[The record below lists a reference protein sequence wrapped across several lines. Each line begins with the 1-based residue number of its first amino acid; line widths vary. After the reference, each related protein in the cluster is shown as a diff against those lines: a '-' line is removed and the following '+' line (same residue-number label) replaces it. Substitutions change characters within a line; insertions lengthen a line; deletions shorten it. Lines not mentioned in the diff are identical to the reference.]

1 MRRTRMGL
9 ALTGVTRVS
18 TSSATF
24 PLQSSE
30 DQRKEVMGDHAA
42 EPSPAQAHDQRK
54 RFSGGMQAARRLASR
69 RGSCNRTS
77 SPLVT
82 ASRGGVGSEPR
93 SRRQA
98 YRNLV
103 ATNAL

>member
-54 RFSGGMQAARRLASR
+54 RFSGGMQAARRLASLE
-69 RGSCNRTS
+69 GSVQSNIVAAGHSLAR
-77 SPLVT
+77 
-82 ASRGGVGSEPR
+82 GVGPEPR

-103 ATNAL
+103 ATNAF